1 MNPYSLN
8 NLARLKYLAAAI
20 LESVQIAEDNAFIE
34 TRIAAEGDPDGNLN
48 AQYKKPR
55 FWINNLFIL
64 AQITNDEDDPL
75 GEETYNIQ
83 EGGAVLF
90 QEDGAK
96 NESSVVRDLPPV
108 MFL

>member
-8 NLARLKYLAAAI
+8 NLARLKCFAEAI
-20 LESVQIAEDNAFIE
+20 LESVAVAEHNAEIE
-34 TRIAAEGDPDGNLN
+34 RRIADEGDRTGILQV
-48 AQYKKPR
+48 QYKKPR
-55 FWINNLFIL
+55 FWINNLFVL
-64 AQITNDEDDPL
+64 AQITDDDDDPL

-96 NESSVVRDLPPV
+96 NESSVVRDLPPII
-108 MFL
+108 FL